1 MMDMRHLRERTEVL
15 SFFINILIGKV

>member
-1 MMDMRHLRERTEVL
+1 MMDMKHLRERTEVL